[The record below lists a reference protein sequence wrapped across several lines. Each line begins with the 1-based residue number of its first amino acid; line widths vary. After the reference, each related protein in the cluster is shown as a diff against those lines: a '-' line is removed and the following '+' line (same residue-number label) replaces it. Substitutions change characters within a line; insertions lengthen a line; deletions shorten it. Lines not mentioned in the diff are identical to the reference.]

1 MPFYTP
7 LRYPG
12 GKRRLAPFV
21 MRLLEANDLHDIEY
35 VEPYAG
41 GASLGLALLF
51 EEYAATIHIN
61 DLSRPVYAFWHSV
74 LNDTDVLCRR
84 IEKVPLTMKEWKR
97 QRAVYE
103 GREDADLLDLGVAA
117 FFLNRTNRSGII
129 NGGVI
134 GGQSQTGE
142 WGIDARFNKAELI
155 QRIRRV
161 GRYRNRIRL
170 YQQDA
175 LDFTNDVV
183 TTLAGR
189 VFSFY
194 DPPYI
199 AKGQDLYLNTYTV
212 EDHRRLAEG
221 IVKLKHPWVVTYDY
235 VAAVQHD
242 LYPRQPRIAFELSY
256 SAQERHGGREVM
268 FLSERLTLPP
278 PWNTGDAISMSA
290 AKSRYAVFGRMEG
303 MNKRSSEALKKVT
316 SAIQEDAPPPS
327 KKPARKR
334 TPPTAPA

>member
-21 MRLLEANDLHDIEY
+21 KRLLEVNDLHDIEY

-41 GASLGLALLF
+41 GASIGLALLL

-74 LNDTDVLCRR
+74 LHETDVLCQR
-84 IEKVPLTMKEWKR
+84 IENVPLTMEEWTR
-97 QRAVYE
+97 QRTVYE
-103 GREDADLLDLGVAA
+103 NREDADLLDLGVAA

-134 GGQSQTGE
+134 GGRDQAGE
-142 WGIDARFNKAELI
+142 WGIDARFNKTDLI
-155 QRIRRV
+155 RRIRRV
-161 GRYRNRIRL
+161 GRYRSRIRL

-175 LDFTNDVV
+175 LAFTNDVV
-183 TTLAGR
+183 STLGSR

-221 IVKLKHPWVVTYDY
+221 IVKLKTPWVVTYDY
-235 VAAVQHD
+235 VAAVGHD
-242 LYPRQPRIAFELSY
+242 LYPLQPRIAFELSY
-256 SAQERHGGREVM
+256 SAQQRHGGREVM
-268 FLSERLTLPP
+268 FLSERLRLPP
-278 PWNTGDAISMSA
+278 PWKTGEAISMSPA
-290 AKSRYAVFGRMEG
+290 GSRYAVFGRMEG
-303 MNKRSSEALKKVT
+303 
-316 SAIQEDAPPPS
+316 
-327 KKPARKR
+327 
-334 TPPTAPA
+334 